1 MAKKVNLKENSG
13 VKMVNNEEKKMA
25 LENALKQIEK
35 NFGKG
40 AIMKLGSTQSL
51 DVEAISTG
59 SLGLNMALGIGGIP
73 KGRITEIY
81 GPESSGKTTVALSVA
96 AESQKN
102 GGTVAFVDVEHAL
115 DPKYAKT
122 LGVDIDSLLVSQP
135 GSGEQALEIIE
146 TLVRSGAVDVVI
158 LDSVAAMTTK
168 AEIEGEM
175 GDANIGLQAR
185 LMSQAMRKLT
195 SIISKTNCAAIF
207 INQIR
212 EKIGVLF
219 GNPETTP
226 GGRALKFYSSVR
238 IDVRR
243 GEQIK
248 ENGQVIGNRVR
259 CKITKNKVAPPF
271 KEAQFNLIYG
281 VGISYITEIIDI
293 AVEFDI
299 INKSGAWFSY
309 KGQKIGQGKE
319 NAKIFLENNKE
330 ICLEIE
336 ELVKE
341 KIKNSDGF
349 EGVKNEETNDE
360 KLEEEILNEEE
371 IDEDVLE
378 EELDEN
384 FEENLNIT
392 PDEEDF

>member
-1 MAKKVNLKENSG
+1 MAKKINLKENNN
-13 VKMVNNEEKKMA
+13 VKTINNEEKKMA

-96 AESQKN
+96 AQSQKN

-281 VGISYITEIIDI
+281 VGISYLTEIIDI

-330 ICLEIE
+330 ICCEIE

-341 KIKNSDGF
+341 KIKNSDNF
-349 EGVKNEETNDE
+349 ESVKNKETNEEELE
-360 KLEEEILNEEE
+360 KEILNEEE
-371 IDEDVLE
+371 VDEEVLE

>member
-1 MAKKVNLKENSG
+1 MAKKLDLKEN
-13 VKMVNNEEKKMA
+13 VKVNNSNERKIA

-40 AIMKLGSTQSL
+40 AIMKLGANQSL
-51 DVEAISTG
+51 DVEAIHTG
-59 SLGLNMALGIGGIP
+59 SLGLDMALGIGGIP
-73 KGRITEIY
+73 RGRITEIY

-96 AESQKN
+96 AQAQKN

-115 DPKYAKT
+115 DPKYAKI
-122 LGVDIDSLLVSQP
+122 LGVDINSLLVSQP
-135 GSGEQALEIIE
+135 SSGEQALEIIE
-146 TLVRSGAVDVVI
+146 TLVRSAAVDVII

-212 EKIGVLF
+212 EKIGVMF

-243 GEQIK
+243 GEQLK
-248 ENGQVIGNRVR
+248 ENGQIIGNKVR

-281 VGISYITEIIDI
+281 VGISYLIEILDI
-293 AVEFDI
+293 AVNFNI
-299 INKSGAWFSY
+299 VNKSGAWFSY

-319 NAKIFLENNKE
+319 NAKTFLEQNPK
-330 ICLEIE
+330 ICSEIE
-336 ELVKE
+336 NLVKE
-341 KIKNSDGF
+341 KIKN
-349 EGVKNEETNDE
+349 NDYYDSI
-360 KLEEEILNEEE
+360 KEEEIVAEE
-371 IDEDVLE
+371 VSE
-378 EELDEN
+378 EELETN
-384 FEENLNIT
+384 ETFEENLDVI

>member
-1 MAKKVNLKENSG
+1 MAKKLDLKEN
-13 VKMVNNEEKKMA
+13 VKVNNSNERKIA

-40 AIMKLGSTQSL
+40 AIMKLGANQSL
-51 DVEAISTG
+51 DIEAIPTG
-59 SLGLNMALGIGGIP
+59 SLGLDMALGIGGIP
-73 KGRITEIY
+73 RGRITEIY

-96 AESQKN
+96 AQAQKN

-115 DPKYAKT
+115 DPKYAKI
-122 LGVDIDSLLVSQP
+122 LGVDINSLLVSQP
-135 GSGEQALEIIE
+135 SSGEQALEIIE
-146 TLVRSGAVDVVI
+146 TLVRSAAVDVII

-212 EKIGVLF
+212 EKIGVMF

-226 GGRALKFYSSVR
+226 GGRALKFYASVR

-243 GEQIK
+243 GEQLK
-248 ENGQVIGNRVR
+248 ENGQIIGSKVR

-281 VGISYITEIIDI
+281 VGISYLIEILDI
-293 AVEFDI
+293 AVNFNI
-299 INKSGAWFSY
+299 VNKSGAWFSY

-319 NAKIFLENNKE
+319 NAKIFLEKNPE
-330 ICLEIE
+330 ICSEIE
-336 ELVKE
+336 NLVKE
-341 KIKNSDGF
+341 KIKN
-349 EGVKNEETNDE
+349 NDYYDSI
-360 KLEEEILNEEE
+360 KEEEIVTQEVSQDELEPNEK
-371 IDEDVLE
+371 
-378 EELDEN
+378 
-384 FEENLNIT
+384 FEENLDVI

>member
-1 MAKKVNLKENSG
+1 MAKKLDLKEN
-13 VKMVNNEEKKMA
+13 VKVNNSNERKIA

-40 AIMKLGSTQSL
+40 AIMKLGANQSL
-51 DVEAISTG
+51 DIEAIHTG
-59 SLGLNMALGIGGIP
+59 SLGLDMALGIGGIP
-73 KGRITEIY
+73 RGRITEIY

-96 AESQKN
+96 AQAQKN

-115 DPKYAKT
+115 DPKYAKI
-122 LGVDIDSLLVSQP
+122 LGVDINSLLVSQP
-135 GSGEQALEIIE
+135 SSGEQALEIIE
-146 TLVRSGAVDVVI
+146 TLVRSAAVDVII

-212 EKIGVLF
+212 EKIGVMF

-226 GGRALKFYSSVR
+226 GGRALKFYASVR

-243 GEQIK
+243 GEQLK
-248 ENGQVIGNRVR
+248 ENGQIIGSKVR

-281 VGISYITEIIDI
+281 VGISYLIEILDI
-293 AVEFDI
+293 AVNFNI
-299 INKSGAWFSY
+299 VNKSGAWFSY

-319 NAKIFLENNKE
+319 NAKIFLEKNPE
-330 ICLEIE
+330 ICSEIE
-336 ELVKE
+336 NLVKE
-341 KIKNSDGF
+341 KIKN
-349 EGVKNEETNDE
+349 NDYYDPI
-360 KLEEEILNEEE
+360 KEEEIVTQEVSQDELEPNET
-371 IDEDVLE
+371 
-378 EELDEN
+378 
-384 FEENLNIT
+384 FEENLDVI

>member
-1 MAKKVNLKENSG
+1 MAKKLDLKEN
-13 VKMVNNEEKKMA
+13 VKVNNSNERKIA

-40 AIMKLGSTQSL
+40 AIMKLGANQSL
-51 DVEAISTG
+51 DIEAIPTG
-59 SLGLNMALGIGGIP
+59 SLGLDMALGIGGIP
-73 KGRITEIY
+73 RGRITEIY

-96 AESQKN
+96 AQAQKN

-115 DPKYAKT
+115 DPKYAKI
-122 LGVDIDSLLVSQP
+122 LGVDINSLLVSQP
-135 GSGEQALEIIE
+135 SSGEQALEIIE
-146 TLVRSGAVDVVI
+146 TLVRSAAVDVII

-212 EKIGVLF
+212 EKIGVMF

-226 GGRALKFYSSVR
+226 GGRALKFYASVR

-243 GEQIK
+243 GEQLK
-248 ENGQVIGNRVR
+248 ENGQIIGSKVR

-281 VGISYITEIIDI
+281 VGISYLIEILDI
-293 AVEFDI
+293 AVNFNI
-299 INKSGAWFSY
+299 VNKSGAWFSY

-319 NAKIFLENNKE
+319 NAKIFLEKNPE
-330 ICLEIE
+330 ICSEIE
-336 ELVKE
+336 DLVKE
-341 KIKNSDGF
+341 KIKN
-349 EGVKNEETNDE
+349 NDYYDST
-360 KLEEEILNEEE
+360 KEEEIVTQE
-371 IDEDVLE
+371 VSQ
-378 EELDEN
+378 EELEPN
-384 FEENLNIT
+384 ETFEENLDVI

>member
-1 MAKKVNLKENSG
+1 MAKKTNLKENNEI
-13 VKMVNNEEKKMA
+13 KITNNEEKKIA

-281 VGISYITEIIDI
+281 VGISYLTEIIDI

-330 ICLEIE
+330 ICCEIE

-341 KIKNSDGF
+341 KIKNTDDL
-349 EGVKNEETNDE
+349 ENIKTNEE

-371 IDEDVLE
+371 IGEEVLKQ
-378 EELDEN
+378 ELDEN

>member
-1 MAKKVNLKENSG
+1 MAKKLDLKEN
-13 VKMVNNEEKKMA
+13 VKVNNSNERKIA

-40 AIMKLGSTQSL
+40 AIMKLGANQSL
-51 DVEAISTG
+51 DIEAIHTG
-59 SLGLNMALGIGGIP
+59 SLGLDMALGIGGIP
-73 KGRITEIY
+73 RGRITEIY

-96 AESQKN
+96 AQAQKN

-115 DPKYAKT
+115 DPKYAKI
-122 LGVDIDSLLVSQP
+122 LGVDINSLLVSQP
-135 GSGEQALEIIE
+135 SSGEQALEIIE
-146 TLVRSGAVDVVI
+146 TLVRSAAVDVII

-212 EKIGVLF
+212 EKIGVMF

-226 GGRALKFYSSVR
+226 GGRALKFYASVR

-243 GEQIK
+243 GEQLK
-248 ENGQVIGNRVR
+248 ENGQIIGSKVR

-281 VGISYITEIIDI
+281 VGISYLIEILDI
-293 AVEFDI
+293 AVNFNI
-299 INKSGAWFSY
+299 VNKSGAWFSY

-319 NAKIFLENNKE
+319 NAKIFLEKNPE
-330 ICLEIE
+330 ICSEIE
-336 ELVKE
+336 NLVKE
-341 KIKNSDGF
+341 KIKN
-349 EGVKNEETNDE
+349 NDYYDSI
-360 KLEEEILNEEE
+360 KEEEIVTQE
-371 IDEDVLE
+371 VSQ
-378 EELDEN
+378 EELEPN
-384 FEENLNIT
+384 ETFEENLDVI